1 MAKVSEEQIREAL
14 AAIEEP
20 LLGKTL
26 GETRSI
32 QEIEAGR
39 KDIKVIIEL
48 PVHNYPARDELMTR
62 ISRAFDELDEERRV
76 DVGLTTRVRAVGG
89 VPGKGKVPNV
99 SNVFAV
105 ASGKGGVGKS
115 TVAVNLALALARD
128 GARVGLLDADVYGPS
143 VPMMLGSNARPAI
156 SNEEKLIP
164 PQAFGIKMMSIGFL
178 MPPDKAL
185 IWRGPLV
192 AQLINQFLSDVDW
205 GQLDYLVIDMPPG
218 TGDAHLTLVQAI
230 QLAGAVIT
238 TTPQDVAVADAV
250 KGIRMFEEVKAPI
263 LGIIENMSYFV
274 CPNCGESYD
283 IFGTGGG
290 ERTAKEFGVELLG
303 QIPIDPA
310 IREAGDIGHPVV
322 VSKPESA
329 AAEAFRQAARNV
341 ALGIARAAAARPH
354 RPTIQLM
361 QAP

>member
-1 MAKVSEEQIREAL
+1 MAKVSEEQIRA
-14 AAIEEP
+14 AISAIEEP

-26 GETRSI
+26 GETRAI
-32 QEIEAGR
+32 QEIETGR
-39 KDIKVIIEL
+39 KDIKIIIEL
-48 PVHNYPARDELMTR
+48 PIHRYPAREELMER
-62 ISRAFDELDEERRV
+62 ITTAFNELDEERRV
-76 DVGLTTRVRAVGG
+76 DIGLTPRVRAVGG
-89 VPGKGKVPNV
+89 LPGKGSISGV

-115 TVAVNLALALARD
+115 TVAVNLALALAQD
-128 GARVGLLDADVYGPS
+128 GARVGLMDADVYGPS
-143 VPMMLGSNARPAI
+143 VPMMLGSNARPGM
-156 SNEEKLIP
+156 SNEEKIIP

-178 MPPDKAL
+178 MPADKAL

-205 GQLDYLVIDMPPG
+205 GKLDYLVIDMPPG
-218 TGDAHLTLVQAI
+218 TGDAHLSLVQAI

-238 TTPQDVAVADAV
+238 TTPQDVAIADAI

-263 LGIIENMSYFV
+263 LGIVENMSYFV
-274 CPNCGESYD
+274 CPNCGEHYD
-283 IFGTGGG
+283 IFGSGGG

-310 IREAGDIGHPVV
+310 IRQSGDVGHPVV
-322 VSKPESA
+322 ASHPDSPA
-329 AAEAFRQAARNV
+329 AQAFRQAAQNV
-341 ALGIARAAAARPH
+341 AIGIARAATARPH

>member
-1 MAKVSEEQIREAL
+1 KYTLFPYTTLFRSNTRRRAPVPPVNSDNIARLSGDGSGRTPGVSKLNQLPLREENTRPMAKVSEEQIREAL

-185 IWRGPLV
+185 
-192 AQLINQFLSDVDW
+192 
-205 GQLDYLVIDMPPG
+205 
-218 TGDAHLTLVQAI
+218 
-230 QLAGAVIT
+230 
-238 TTPQDVAVADAV
+238 
-250 KGIRMFEEVKAPI
+250 
-263 LGIIENMSYFV
+263 
-274 CPNCGESYD
+274 
-283 IFGTGGG
+283 
-290 ERTAKEFGVELLG
+290 
-303 QIPIDPA
+303 
-310 IREAGDIGHPVV
+310 
-322 VSKPESA
+322 
-329 AAEAFRQAARNV
+329 
-341 ALGIARAAAARPH
+341 
-354 RPTIQLM
+354 
-361 QAP
+361 

>member
-1 MAKVSEEQIREAL
+1 MAKVSEERIREAI

-20 LLGKTL
+20 LVGKTL

-32 QEIEAGR
+32 QEIETSR
-39 KDIKVIIEL
+39 KDIKIIIEL
-48 PVHNYPARDELMTR
+48 PVYNYPARDELMAR
-62 ISRAFDELDEERRV
+62 ITRAFEELDEERRV
-76 DVGLTTRVRAVGG
+76 DIGLTAKVRPVGG

-128 GARVGLLDADVYGPS
+128 GARVGLLDADIYGPS
-143 VPMMLGSNARPAI
+143 VPMMLGSNARPGM
-156 SNEEKLIP
+156 SDEEKIIP

-178 MPPDKAL
+178 VPPDKAV

-192 AQLINQFLSDVDW
+192 AQMVSQFLSDVDW

-218 TGDAHLTLVQAI
+218 TGDAHLTLVQSI

-238 TTPQDVAVADAV
+238 TTPQDVAVADAI

-274 CPNCGESYD
+274 CPNCGEKYD

-290 ERTAKEFGVELLG
+290 ERTAREFGLELLG
-303 QIPIDPA
+303 QIPIDPV
-310 IREAGDIGHPVV
+310 IRQSGDIGHPVV
-322 VSKPESA
+322 VSQPESA
-329 AAEAFRQAARNV
+329 AAQAFRQAAQNV
-341 ALGIARAAAARPH
+341 AIGIARAAAARPH